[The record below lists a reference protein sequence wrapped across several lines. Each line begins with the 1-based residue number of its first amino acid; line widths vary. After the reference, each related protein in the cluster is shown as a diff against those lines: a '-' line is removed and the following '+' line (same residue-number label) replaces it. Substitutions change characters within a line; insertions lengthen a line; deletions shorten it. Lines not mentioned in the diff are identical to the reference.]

1 MRPRQNK
8 FEKARDA
15 MREQIHKACV
25 CEKENGVARLKERN
39 GMRKMRQRK
48 ILVERV
54 LEREKG
60 QTESL
65 LDC

>member
-15 MREQIHKACV
+15 MREQIQKACV
-25 CEKENGVARLKERN
+25 CEKENGDARLKERN

-48 ILVERV
+48 TDEF
-54 LEREKG
+54 LEWRHK
-60 QTESL
+60 T
-65 LDC
+65 